1 MLTSRCISRPL
12 RAYAATRRGKLMLRI
27 FFMLLAAIA
36 APGAAAAAAADPV
49 LDPRGADDSSYGR
62 PQNYPLPPPFTSPQ
76 PATMVGFYSH
86 YDQVRT
92 LRPVRRAGEP
102 SVLRRATAPLS
113 LQWQNAGSTTDLE
126 DYLARTPVTGLLI
139 ARGDT
144 ILYEHYRYARSDTD
158 RFLSQSMVKTIT
170 GLLVGIAVSEG
181 RIRSI
186 DDTAATYVPELAGS
200 EYGATPIRALLRM
213 TSGVQ
218 YRETYQPGD
227 DSEKL
232 GSALFPRNAPGAVAA
247 VRQFDTRIAPPGA
260 RYYYAGAETEVLG
273 LVVARAAGQS
283 LSDYLSS
290 RIWGPMG
297 MEADAAWATDPTG
310 QEIAY
315 CCFVARLRDWAR
327 LALML
332 ANDGAWDGR
341 QIVPRQWLIDSTT
354 SAPDAPGAPGR
365 ITGGRGYGNQ
375 VWLLPGERR
384 GFALF
389 GIHGQRIFV
398 DPATRL
404 VLVQTA
410 VFQPAG
416 GPTLSEAGRLWQELL
431 HQVSK

>member
-1 MLTSRCISRPL
+1 MFRFALLLSSACLCITP
-12 RAYAATRRGKLMLRI
+12 
-27 FFMLLAAIA
+27 AAIA
-36 APGAAAAAAADPV
+36 APAPTTIPMQDQG
-49 LDPRGADDSSYGR
+49 GADDATYGR
-62 PQNYPLPPPFTSPQ
+62 PQGYPMPPPFAAPQ
-76 PATMVGFYSH
+76 PASMVGFYSH

-92 LRPVRRAGEP
+92 LRPVHRAGEP
-102 SVLRRATAPLS
+102 ALLRRATAPLT
-113 LQWQNAGSTTDLE
+113 LQWQNAGATTDLE

-144 ILYEHYRYARSDTD
+144 ILYEHYRYARSETD

-170 GLLVGIAVSEG
+170 GLLVGIAVAEG

-218 YRETYQPGD
+218 YLETYQPGD

-232 GSALFPRNAPGAVAA
+232 GRALFPRAAPGAVAA
-247 VRQFDTRIAPPGA
+247 VRQFDTRIAPPGT
-260 RYYYAGAETEVLG
+260 RWYYAGSETEVLG
-273 LVVARAAGQS
+273 LVVARATGQS
-283 LSDYLSS
+283 LSDYLST
-290 RIWGPMG
+290 RIWAPMG

-315 CCFVARLRDWAR
+315 CCFVARLRDWTR

-332 ANDGAWDGR
+332 AADGAWNGH
-341 QIVPRQWLIDSTT
+341 QIVPRQWILDSTT
-354 SAPDAPGAPGR
+354 APPDAPGALGR
-365 ITGGRGYGNQ
+365 ISGGRGYGNQ
-375 VWLLPGERR
+375 LWLIPGGPRD
-384 GFALF
+384 FALL
-389 GIHGQRIFV
+389 GIHGQRIFI

-416 GPTLSEAGRLWQELL
+416 GPTLNEIYHLWQALL
-431 HQVSK
+431 QQAPKP